1 MCVDVDKLDR
11 VWIMNSGVCIG
22 ILILLGQMMV
32 MPISSRQYS
41 NTNLTNNIVKMYLI
55 CGLLH
60 TLTLR
65 KTNFKH
71 IYCIVPYI

>member
-41 NTNLTNNIVKMYLI
+41 NTNLTNDNIVNILFNMLVDA
-55 CGLLH
+55 H
-60 TLTLR
+60 TDLE
-65 KTNFKH
+65 KTNYQISKLA
-71 IYCIVPYI
+71 